1 MSITRRRSTAAN
13 DEDSTRSIR
22 IRRARAWHRI
32 GRGALVVAAGTA
44 ALALAG
50 PMALRP
56 FVDAAG
62 AAGTAGDVAVA
73 FVIDFGPGTTPKV
86 GCVDVPPSDN
96 GYDALAA
103 FASQEGINQ
112 ATYNSSGLL
121 CSINSVP
128 SSGCGQVVG
137 GGYIYWS
144 YFTGGKGGWTYASSG
159 ASGTVTPNDVQ
170 GWRFQNPGKG
180 NPNDPAPRSS
190 ARYNSIC
197 GPSKTTTTTTP
208 PSVGSSGVKVRQ
220 PRARRVTVAPTVG
233 PVNNRST
240 ASTTTTFPPSPTTST
255 YPPVTETSLPT
266 ISVPSDP
273 EKGLDSAKHSSGDPG
288 GGPGP
293 DPLIIGGL
301 LVAALGVAAYTRWR
315 KRPRTP

>member
-1 MSITRRRSTAAN
+1 
-13 DEDSTRSIR
+13 
-22 IRRARAWHRI
+22 
-32 GRGALVVAAGTA
+32 
-44 ALALAG
+44 
-50 PMALRP
+50 MALRP

-62 AAGTAGDVAVA
+62 AAGAAGDVAVA
-73 FVIDFGPGTTPKV
+73 FVIDFGPGTTPVV

-103 FASQEGINQ
+103 FASQEGIDQ
-112 ATYNSSGLL
+112 PTYNSSGLL

-128 SSGCGQVVG
+128 SSGCGQAVA

-159 ASGTVTPNDVQ
+159 AFGTVTPGEVQ

-180 NPNDPAPRSS
+180 SPSDPAPRSP
-190 ARYNSIC
+190 ARYDSIC
-197 GPSKTTTTTTP
+197 GSGTTP
-208 PSVGSSGVKVRQ
+208 TTAPSGGSSGVKVRQ
-220 PRARRVTVAPTVG
+220 SRVRRVTVTPAVAPTVA

-240 ASTTTTFPPSPTTST
+240 SGSTTTVPLSPTTTT
-255 YPPVTETSLPT
+255 YPPVTATSLPN
-266 ISVPSDP
+266 ISVPADP
-273 EKGLDSAKHSSGDPG
+273 EKGLDSSKHSSGDAG

-301 LVAALGVAAYTRWR
+301 LIAALGVAAYTRWR
-315 KRPRTP
+315 RRPRTP

>member
-1 MSITRRRSTAAN
+1 MSITRLRSTAAN
-13 DEDSTRSIR
+13 DEDSARSIR
-22 IRRARAWHRI
+22 TRRTRAWHRI

-62 AAGTAGDVAVA
+62 AAGAAGDVAVA
-73 FVIDFGPGTTPKV
+73 FVIDFGPGTTPVV

-103 FASQEGINQ
+103 FATQEGIYQ
-112 ATYNSSGLL
+112 PTYNSSGLL

-128 SSGCGQVVG
+128 SSGCGQVVA

-159 ASGTVTPNDVQ
+159 ASGTVTTNVVQ

-180 NPNDPAPRSS
+180 NPNDPAPRRT

-197 GPSKTTTTTTP
+197 RLSKSTTTTTR
-208 PSVGSSGVKVRQ
+208 PSRV
-220 PRARRVTVAPTVG
+220 RRVTVTPTVA
-233 PVNNRST
+233 PVKNRST
-240 ASTTTTFPPSPTTST
+240 ASTTTTVPSSPTPST
-255 YPPVTETSLPT
+255 YPPVASTSLPS
-266 ISVPSDP
+266 ISVPPDP
-273 EKGLDSAKHSSGDPG
+273 EKGLVSTKHASGGSA

-301 LVAALGVAAYTRWR
+301 LVAALGVAAFTRWR